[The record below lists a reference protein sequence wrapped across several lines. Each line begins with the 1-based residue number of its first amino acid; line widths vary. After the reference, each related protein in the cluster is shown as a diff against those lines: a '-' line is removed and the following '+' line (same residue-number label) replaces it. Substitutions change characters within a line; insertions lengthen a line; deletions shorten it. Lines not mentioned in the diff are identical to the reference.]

1 MWRELSEQAGA
12 DEADAEAVL
21 DSDPSTQPRAGTK
34 PKSFRQAFTQILIAD
49 LSMSLDNV
57 LAVAGAAREHPFIL
71 VFGLLLSSGWRYQGT
86 RPLGLN
92 MAVGGVA
99 GLLKG
104 ATGISGPPVI
114 LYLLAGPEA
123 ARQHRANLI
132 LFFACISII
141 SVIPPA
147 IGGLVDLAVVAKL
160 LLVLPA
166 MLVAVPIGTRLFHV
180 IPERLY
186 KRLALGFLVATGT
199 ITLLA

>member
-1 MWRELSEQAGA
+1 VILPIGGTACLMTPVGAVILLTA
-12 DEADAEAVL
+12 DEDL
-21 DSDPSTQPRAGTK
+21 LRRSIG
-34 PKSFRQAFTQILIAD
+34 AF
-49 LSMSLDNV
+49 V
-57 LAVAGAAREHPFIL
+57 L